1 MKLFKVLALISVLAM
16 FGCGGSGT
24 TPEGEEGAASGGDS
38 YSAPKVTYTDVVVPA
53 NTMVAVQFLDTISS
67 DANVAGDTFNVQVL
81 DPVVVNGVTAIE
93 EGSVVFGSILEVVPS
108 KKIGA
113 GARMN
118 MEFTRV
124 RLPSGKEYP
133 LSAVFTDTAAG
144 AKKKDAATIGGS
156 AAGGA
161 LLGRIIGHKKGD
173 EAGGTAIGAV
183 VGAAVGTAIAA
194 TNENKPVVIEQ
205 GTVVQLLLDAP
216 VTVSIQN

>member
-1 MKLFKVLALISVLAM
+1 MKLLKVLALISVLAL
-16 FGCGGSGT
+16 FGCGGSES
-24 TPEGEEGAASGGDS
+24 TPEGEEGAAAKDS
-38 YSAPKVTYTDVVVPA
+38 YSAPKVTYTDLTVPA
-53 NTMVAVQFLDTISS
+53 NSMLTVQFLDTISS
-67 DANVAGDTFNVQVL
+67 DVNVAGDTFNVQVL

-108 KKIGA
+108 KKIGK
-113 GARMN
+113 GAQMH
-118 MEFTRV
+118 MEFTKV
-124 RLPSGKEYP
+124 RLLSGKEYP
-133 LSAVFTDTAAG
+133 ISAVFTDAAAG

-161 LLGRIIGHKKGD
+161 LLGRIVGHKKGD

-205 GTVVQLLLDAP
+205 GTVVQLLLDGP
-216 VTVSIQN
+216 VTVSIRN